1 MNPMR
6 DAAYGVSHQKCQR
19 RTYFSTRKKLPEKLP
34 ENDGLFGI
42 RRNLT
47 DTGGT
52 RPISPETKKAMETR
66 AFQGFQGRGA

>member
-1 MNPMR
+1 MLRMGYRTRN
-6 DAAYGVSHQKCQR
+6 VSGELI
-19 RTYFSTRKKLPEKLP
+19 SAPEKLPEKLP